1 MPRALSD
8 GICASVKSDL
18 ESGIM
23 DLKTLQSRHG
33 ISGTKARSMKQRFL
47 TTGEVINTNK
57 KKPTG
62 RKRKL
67 TKEQEQSLRLFLDDH
82 PDSFLKEMVKFME
95 DLYGVRV
102 NESTMQRTCGRI
114 GWKLKQQPRPRDDLG
129 FWVRTLPR
137 DEEGN
142 PIRGITPATK
152 RPADYGTRL
161 SYTKRRDLMAKTREW
176 VQKYMSQP
184 QFDASHDYSHVQRV
198 LALCFQLLRVEQK
211 SIQDRKYDG
220 LVVELV
226 ALMHD
231 IDDHK
236 YRRRTADTNTE
247 GYPTPPST
255 MGELQFLEA
264 QSTNPFAPPT
274 HSQATSAPP
283 SYDANNHVS
292 SAPSVVPEM
301 FSQIVETS
309 LLEIGW
315 PPFIT
320 AKVAAIVPFISY
332 TGEFFIIQPATT
344 DDLYS
349 L

>member
-8 GICASVKSDL
+8 GICAAVKADL
-18 ESGIM
+18 ENGIT
-23 DLKTLQSRHG
+23 DLKELQTRHG
-33 ISGTKARSMKQRFL
+33 VSGTKARSMRQRFL
-47 TTGEVINTNK
+47 ETGEVINTNK
-57 KKPTG
+57 RKPTG

-82 PDSFLKEMVKFME
+82 PESYLKEMCKFME
-95 DLYGVRV
+95 DLYGLRV
-102 NESTMQRTCGRI
+102 NESTMQRTCVRI

-142 PIRGITPATK
+142 VVRAIIPATR
-152 RPADYGTRL
+152 RPADYGQRL

-176 VQKYMSQP
+176 VQTYMSQA

-211 SIQDRKYDG
+211 ALQDRKIDG
-220 LVVELV
+220 LIVELV

-236 YRRRTADTNTE
+236 YRHARGEGNTD
-247 GYPTPPST
+247 GYPTPASSSVGT
-255 MGELQFLEA
+255 HATEA
-264 QSTNPFAPPT
+264 QTLNPSPHTNQPPFEPTQPTTDPETLASSSNPP
-274 HSQATSAPP
+274 AI
-283 SYDANNHVS
+283 
-292 SAPSVVPEM
+292 PETI
-301 FSQIVETS
+301 SQIVEDS

-315 PPFIT
+315 PPYVT
-320 AKVAAIVPFISY
+320 VKVAAIVPFISY
-332 TGEFFIIQPATT
+332 SGT
-344 DDLYS
+344 
-349 L
+349 

>member
-8 GICASVKSDL
+8 GICAAVKADL
-18 ESGIM
+18 ENGVT
-23 DLKTLQSRHG
+23 DLKELQARHG
-33 ISGTKARSMKQRFL
+33 VSGTKARSMRQRFL
-47 TTGEVINTNK
+47 TTGEVINTEK

-82 PDSFLKEMVKFME
+82 PESYLKEMCRFME
-95 DLYGVRV
+95 DLYGLAV
-102 NESTMQRTCGRI
+102 NESTMQRTCVRI

-142 PIRGITPATK
+142 VIGAVTPLTK
-152 RPADYGTRL
+152 RPADYGQRL

-176 VQKYMSQP
+176 VQTYMSQA

-211 SIQDRKYDG
+211 ASQDRKFDG

-236 YRRRTADTNTE
+236 YRHGRREGDTVS
-247 GYPTPPST
+247 YPTPASSNVGT
-255 MGELQFLEA
+255 YATEA
-264 QSTNPFAPPT
+264 HTLNPLAPLNQLPEDPVQHDT
-274 HSQATSAPP
+274 DPETP
-283 SYDANNHVS
+283 VS
-292 SAPSVVPEM
+292 SSNPTAIPETI
-301 FSQIVETS
+301 SQIVEDS

-315 PPFIT
+315 PPYVT

-332 TGEFFIIQPATT
+332 TGT
-344 DDLYS
+344 
-349 L
+349 

>member
-8 GICASVKSDL
+8 GICAAVKADL
-18 ESGIM
+18 ENGIT
-23 DLKTLQSRHG
+23 DLKELQTRHG
-33 ISGTKARSMKQRFL
+33 VSGTKARSMRQRFL

-82 PDSFLKEMVKFME
+82 PESYLKEMCRFME
-95 DLYGVRV
+95 DLYGLRV
-102 NESTMQRTCGRI
+102 NESTMQRTCVRI

-142 PIRGITPATK
+142 VVGATTPLTR
-152 RPADYGTRL
+152 RPANYGQRL

-176 VQKYMSQP
+176 VQTYMSQA

-211 SIQDRKYDG
+211 SLQDRKLDG
-220 LVVELV
+220 LIVELV

-236 YRRRTADTNTE
+236 YRHERREGHTD
-247 GYPTPPST
+247 GYPTPASST
-255 MGELQFLEA
+255 VGTQATEA
-264 QSTNPFAPPT
+264 QALYPSALSDQSPVESMQPTTDPEILASTSNPTAIPET
-274 HSQATSAPP
+274 ISQT
-283 SYDANNHVS
+283 
-292 SAPSVVPEM
+292 
-301 FSQIVETS
+301 VEDS

-315 PPFIT
+315 PPYVT
-320 AKVAAIVPFISY
+320 VKVAAIVPFISY
-332 TGEFFIIQPATT
+332 TGT
-344 DDLYS
+344 
-349 L
+349 